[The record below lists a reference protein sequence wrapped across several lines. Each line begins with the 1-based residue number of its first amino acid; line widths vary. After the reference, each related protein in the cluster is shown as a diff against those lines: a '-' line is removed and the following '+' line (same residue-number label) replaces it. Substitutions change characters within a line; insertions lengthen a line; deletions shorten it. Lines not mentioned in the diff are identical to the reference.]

1 MLMEYNSGVVMITKN
16 LDEKI
21 IEYVKDTNLQHVAII
36 MDGNRRWAKQKG
48 LPSAFG
54 HKKGV
59 DALKTVMRACDDYG
73 IKYLTVYAFSTEN
86 WNRKQEE
93 VDFLMDLLG
102 QTIKN
107 ELQEMHENGVV
118 ISFIGDLTKLS
129 PKLQEI
135 LAHAVEVTKN
145 NSGVRLQIAFNYG
158 SRDEIVNAVKQI
170 SDKVLSGEI
179 SSDNID
185 ENVISKY
192 LYTSSIPD
200 PDLLIRT
207 GGEMRVSNYLLWQI
221 AYSEFYVTKILW
233 PDFDKKSLA
242 EAIEDFHS
250 RQRRYGK

>member
-1 MLMEYNSGVVMITKN
+1 MAVET

-21 IEYVKDTNLQHVAII
+21 TGYVKDTNLQHIAVI
-36 MDGNRRWAKQKG
+36 MDGNRRWAKEKN

-59 DALKTVMRACDDYG
+59 DALKKTMRACDDFG
-73 IKYLTVYAFSTEN
+73 VKYLTVYAFSTEN

-107 ELQEMHENGVV
+107 ELKEMHENGVV
-118 ISFIGDLTKLS
+118 INFIGDLTKLS
-129 PKLQEI
+129 KKLQEI
-135 LAHAVEVTKN
+135 LANAVEVTKN
-145 NSGVRLQIAFNYG
+145 NTGVHLQIAFNYG
-158 SRDEIVNAVKQI
+158 SRDEIVHAVKEIAQ
-170 SDKVLSGEI
+170 KVQSGEEKLESI
-179 SSDNID
+179 TEYTIA
-185 ENVISKY
+185 KH
-192 LYTSSIPD
+192 LYTRDIPD

-221 AYSEFYVTKILW
+221 AYAEFVVTKMLW
-233 PDFDKKSLA
+233 PDFDKDALA
-242 EAIEDFHS
+242 DAIEEFHS